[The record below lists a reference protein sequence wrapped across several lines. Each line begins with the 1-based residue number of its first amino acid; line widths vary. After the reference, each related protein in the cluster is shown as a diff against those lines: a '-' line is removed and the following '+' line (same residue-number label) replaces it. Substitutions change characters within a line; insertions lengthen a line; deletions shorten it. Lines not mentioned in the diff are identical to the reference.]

1 LKKRGKYNMNK
12 KSGLT
17 ITMIFKAQSLNYSEG
32 IGNIAE
38 LKKLTR
44 GNGDVYTFASRQAL
58 RYDIARLGNEMFNWN
73 LQVVDK
79 DKKTVQFSDK
89 YTIEDSEEM
98 DLFGYMRTIGKSD
111 DKDGGANVR
120 SAVVRLSNAISLEK
134 YKSDIEFLSN
144 KGMADRIK
152 EHPNIANLEQHLSYY
167 TYTVTIDLS
176 KVGIDCDIELSNEVK
191 KNRVIQLLEIL
202 KVLNRNIRG
211 REENLSPVFV
221 IGGIYKLNSPFF
233 LGRIALNDKK
243 EKFELDVDM
252 LKDAMSLKLGEEFIK
267 DDTRVGIVKNTFS
280 NEDKINEM
288 VDNKVGTVQEFFE
301 DIESKVSEYYM

>member
-1 LKKRGKYNMNK
+1 MNK

-79 DKKTVQFSDK
+79 DKKTVQFSDN

-120 SAVVRLSNAISLEK
+120 SAVVRLSNALSLEK

-221 IGGIYKLNSPFF
+221 IGGIYTLNSPFF

>member
-1 LKKRGKYNMNK
+1 MNK

-79 DKKTVQFSDK
+79 DKKTVQFSEK
-89 YTIEDSEEM
+89 YTIKDSEEM

-111 DKDGGANVR
+111 DNDGGANVR
-120 SAVVRLSNAISLEK
+120 SAVVRLSNALSLEK

-191 KNRVIQLLEIL
+191 RNRVIQLLEIL

-221 IGGIYKLNSPFF
+221 IGGIYTLNSPFF

-252 LKDAMSLKLGEEFIK
+252 LKDAMSLKLGEKFIK

>member
-1 LKKRGKYNMNK
+1 MNK

-79 DKKTVQFSDK
+79 DKKTVQFSEK

>member
-1 LKKRGKYNMNK
+1 MNK

-44 GNGDVYTFASRQAL
+44 GNGNVYTFASRQAL

-79 DKKTVQFSDK
+79 DKKTVQFSEK

-98 DLFGYMRTIGKSD
+98 DLFGYMKTIGKSD

-176 KVGIDCDIELSNEVK
+176 KVGIDSDIELSNEVK

-221 IGGIYKLNSPFF
+221 IGGIYTLNSPFF

-243 EKFELDVDM
+243 EKFELDVEM
-252 LKDAMSLKLGEEFIK
+252 LKDAMSLKLGEGFIK

>member
-1 LKKRGKYNMNK
+1 MNK

-58 RYDIARLGNEMFNWN
+58 RYDIARLGNEMFDWN

-79 DKKTVQFSDK
+79 DKKTVQFSEE

-111 DKDGGANVR
+111 DNDGGANVR
-120 SAVVRLSNAISLEK
+120 SAVVRLSNALSLEK

-191 KNRVIQLLEIL
+191 RNRVIQLLEIL

-221 IGGIYKLNSPFF
+221 IGGIYTLNSPFF

-267 DDTRVGIVKNTFS
+267 DGTRVGIVKNTFS

>member
-1 LKKRGKYNMNK
+1 MNK

-79 DKKTVQFSDK
+79 DKKTVQFSEK

-176 KVGIDCDIELSNEVK
+176 KVGIDSDIELSNEVK

-221 IGGIYKLNSPFF
+221 IGGIYTLNSPFF

-267 DDTRVGIVKNTFS
+267 DGTRVGIVKNTFS

-288 VDNKVGTVQEFFE
+288 FDNKVGTVQEFFE

>member
-1 LKKRGKYNMNK
+1 MNK

-111 DKDGGANVR
+111 ENNGGASVR

-191 KNRVIQLLEIL
+191 KNRVIQLIEIL

-221 IGGIYKLNSPFF
+221 IGGIYTLNSPFF

-252 LKDAMSLKLGEEFIK
+252 LKDAMSLKLGEKFIK

>member
-1 LKKRGKYNMNK
+1 MNK

-79 DKKTVQFSDK
+79 DKKTVQFSEK

-98 DLFGYMRTIGKSD
+98 DLFGYMRTIEKSD

-120 SAVVRLSNAISLEK
+120 SAVVRLSNALSLEK

-152 EHPNIANLEQHLSYY
+152 KHPNIANLEQHLSYY

-176 KVGIDCDIELSNEVK
+176 KVGIDSDIELSNEVK

-221 IGGIYKLNSPFF
+221 IGGIYTLNSPFF

>member
-1 LKKRGKYNMNK
+1 MNK

-79 DKKTVQFSDK
+79 DKKTVQFSEK

-98 DLFGYMRTIGKSD
+98 DLFGYMRTIEKT
-111 DKDGGANVR
+111 DKKEGGANVR

-144 KGMADRIK
+144 KGMADRRK
-152 EHPNIANLEQHLSYY
+152 KHPNIANLEQHLSYY

-176 KVGIDCDIELSNEVK
+176 KVGIDSDIELSNEVK

-221 IGGIYKLNSPFF
+221 IGGIYTLNSPFF
-233 LGRIALNDKK
+233 LGRIALSDKK

-252 LKDAMSLKLGEEFIK
+252 LKDAMSLKLGEKFIK

-288 VDNKVGTVQEFFE
+288 VNNKVGTVQEFFE

>member
-1 LKKRGKYNMNK
+1 
-12 KSGLT
+12 
-17 ITMIFKAQSLNYSEG
+17 MIFKAQSLNYSEG

>member
-1 LKKRGKYNMNK
+1 MNK

-44 GNGDVYTFASRQAL
+44 GNGEVYTFASRQAL

-79 DKKTVQFSDK
+79 DKKTVQFSEK

-111 DKDGGANVR
+111 DNDGGANVR
-120 SAVVRLSNAISLEK
+120 SAVVRLSNALSLEK

-191 KNRVIQLLEIL
+191 RNRVIQLLEIL

-221 IGGIYKLNSPFF
+221 IGGIYTLNSPFF

-267 DDTRVGIVKNTFS
+267 DGTRVGIVKNTFS

-288 VDNKVGTVQEFFE
+288 VDNKVGSVQEFFE

>member
-1 LKKRGKYNMNK
+1 MNK

-44 GNGDVYTFASRQAL
+44 GNGNVYTFASRQAL

-79 DKKTVQFSDK
+79 DKKTVQFSEK

-98 DLFGYMRTIGKSD
+98 DLFGYMKTIGKSD

-120 SAVVRLSNAISLEK
+120 SAVVRLSNAVSLEK

-221 IGGIYKLNSPFF
+221 IGGIYTLNSPFF
-233 LGRIALNDKK
+233 LGRIALSDKK

-288 VDNKVGTVQEFFE
+288 VNNKVGTVQEFFE

>member
-1 LKKRGKYNMNK
+1 MNK

-111 DKDGGANVR
+111 ENNGGASVR
-120 SAVVRLSNAISLEK
+120 SAVVRLSNALSLEK

-221 IGGIYKLNSPFF
+221 IGGIYTLNSPFF

>member
-1 LKKRGKYNMNK
+1 MNK
-12 KSGLT
+12 KSGFT

>member
-1 LKKRGKYNMNK
+1 MNK

-38 LKKLTR
+38 LKKITR

-58 RYDIARLGNEMFNWN
+58 RYDISRLGNEMFDWN

-79 DKKTVQFSDK
+79 DKKTVQFSEK

-111 DKDGGANVR
+111 NNDGGANVR
-120 SAVVRLSNAISLEK
+120 SAVVRLSNALSLEK

-191 KNRVIQLLEIL
+191 RNRVIQLLEIL

-221 IGGIYKLNSPFF
+221 IGGIYTLNSPFF

-267 DDTRVGIVKNTFS
+267 DGTRVGIVKNTFS

-288 VDNKVGTVQEFFE
+288 FDNKVGTVQEFFE

>member
-1 LKKRGKYNMNK
+1 MNK

-58 RYDIARLGNEMFNWN
+58 RYDIARLGNEMFDWN
-73 LQVVDK
+73 LQVVNK
-79 DKKTVQFSDK
+79 DKKTVQFSEE

-98 DLFGYMRTIGKSD
+98 DLFGYMRTIEKT
-111 DKDGGANVR
+111 DKKEGGANVR
-120 SAVVRLSNAISLEK
+120 SAVVRLSNALSLEK

-144 KGMADRIK
+144 KGMADRSK
-152 EHPNIANLEQHLSYY
+152 KHPNIANLEQHLSYY

-221 IGGIYKLNSPFF
+221 IGGIYTLNSPFF

-252 LKDAMSLKLGEEFIK
+252 LKDAMSLKLGEKFIK

>member
-1 LKKRGKYNMNK
+1 MNK

-58 RYDIARLGNEMFNWN
+58 RYDIARLGNEMFDWN

-79 DKKTVQFSDK
+79 DKKTVQFSEK

-98 DLFGYMRTIGKSD
+98 DLFGYMRTIEKT
-111 DKDGGANVR
+111 DKKEGGANVR
-120 SAVVRLSNAISLEK
+120 SAVVRLSNALSLEK

-144 KGMADRIK
+144 KGMADRSK
-152 EHPNIANLEQHLSYY
+152 KHPNIANLEQHLSYY

-221 IGGIYKLNSPFF
+221 IGGIYTLNSPFF

>member
-1 LKKRGKYNMNK
+1 MNK

-79 DKKTVQFSDK
+79 DKKTVQFSEK

-98 DLFGYMRTIGKSD
+98 DLFGYMRTIEKT
-111 DKDGGANVR
+111 DKKEGGANVR
-120 SAVVRLSNAISLEK
+120 SAVVRLSNALSLEK

-144 KGMADRIK
+144 KGMADRRK
-152 EHPNIANLEQHLSYY
+152 KHPNIANLEQHLSYY

-221 IGGIYKLNSPFF
+221 IGGIYTLNSPFF

-267 DDTRVGIVKNTFS
+267 DDTRVGIVKNIFS

>member
-1 LKKRGKYNMNK
+1 MNK

-79 DKKTVQFSDK
+79 DKKTVQFSEK

-111 DKDGGANVR
+111 NNDGGANVR
-120 SAVVRLSNAISLEK
+120 SAVVRLSNALSLEK

-191 KNRVIQLLEIL
+191 RNRVIQLLEIL

-221 IGGIYKLNSPFF
+221 IGGIYTLNSPFF

-267 DDTRVGIVKNTFS
+267 DGTRVGIVKNTFS

>member
-1 LKKRGKYNMNK
+1 MNK

-79 DKKTVQFSDK
+79 DKKTVQFSEK

-120 SAVVRLSNAISLEK
+120 SAVVRLSNALSLEK

-221 IGGIYKLNSPFF
+221 IGGIYTLNSPFF

-280 NEDKINEM
+280 NEDKIDEM
-288 VDNKVGTVQEFFE
+288 VNNKVGTVQEFFE

>member
-1 LKKRGKYNMNK
+1 MNK

-79 DKKTVQFSDK
+79 DKKTVQFSEK

-120 SAVVRLSNAISLEK
+120 SAVVRISNALSLEK

-176 KVGIDCDIELSNEVK
+176 KVGIDSDIELSNEVK

-221 IGGIYKLNSPFF
+221 IGGIYTLNSPFF

-288 VDNKVGTVQEFFE
+288 VNNKVGTVQEFFE

>member
-1 LKKRGKYNMNK
+1 MNK

-79 DKKTVQFSDK
+79 DKKTVQFSEK
-89 YTIEDSEEM
+89 YTIKDSEEM

-111 DKDGGANVR
+111 NNDGGANVR
-120 SAVVRLSNAISLEK
+120 SAVVRLSNALSLEK

-221 IGGIYKLNSPFF
+221 IGGIYTLNSPFF

-252 LKDAMSLKLGEEFIK
+252 LKDAMSLKLGEKFIK

>member
-1 LKKRGKYNMNK
+1 MNK

-79 DKKTVQFSDK
+79 DKKTVQFSEE

-98 DLFGYMRTIGKSD
+98 DLFGYMRTIEKSD

-221 IGGIYKLNSPFF
+221 IGGIYTLNSPFF

-267 DDTRVGIVKNTFS
+267 DDTRVG
-280 NEDKINEM
+280 
-288 VDNKVGTVQEFFE
+288 TVQEFFE

>member
-1 LKKRGKYNMNK
+1 MNK

-120 SAVVRLSNAISLEK
+120 SAVVRLSNALSLEK

-176 KVGIDCDIELSNEVK
+176 KVGIDSDIELSNEVK

-221 IGGIYKLNSPFF
+221 IGGIYTLNSPFF

-280 NEDKINEM
+280 NEDKINEI

>member
-1 LKKRGKYNMNK
+1 MNK

-79 DKKTVQFSDK
+79 DKKTVQFSEK

-98 DLFGYMRTIGKSD
+98 DLFGYMKTIGKSD

-120 SAVVRLSNAISLEK
+120 SAVVRLSNALSLEK

-221 IGGIYKLNSPFF
+221 IGGIYTLNSPFF

>member
-1 LKKRGKYNMNK
+1 MNK

-73 LQVVDK
+73 LQVVNK
-79 DKKTVQFSDK
+79 DKKTVQFSEE
-89 YTIEDSEEM
+89 YTIKDSEEM
-98 DLFGYMRTIGKSD
+98 DLFGYMRTIEKT
-111 DKDGGANVR
+111 DKKEGGANVR
-120 SAVVRLSNAISLEK
+120 SAVVRLSNALSLEK

-144 KGMADRIK
+144 KGMADRSK
-152 EHPNIANLEQHLSYY
+152 KHPNIANLEQHLSYY

-221 IGGIYKLNSPFF
+221 IGGIYTLNSPFF

-280 NEDKINEM
+280 NEDKIYEM

>member
-1 LKKRGKYNMNK
+1 MNK

-79 DKKTVQFSDK
+79 DKKTVQFSEK

-221 IGGIYKLNSPFF
+221 IGGIYTLNSPFF
-233 LGRIALNDKK
+233 LGRIALNNKK

>member
-1 LKKRGKYNMNK
+1 MNK

-79 DKKTVQFSDK
+79 DKKTVQFSEK

-120 SAVVRLSNAISLEK
+120 SAVVRLSNALSLEK

-176 KVGIDCDIELSNEVK
+176 KVGIDSDIELSNEVK

-221 IGGIYKLNSPFF
+221 IGGIYTLNSPFF

-252 LKDAMSLKLGEEFIK
+252 LKDAMSLKLGEKFIK

>member
-1 LKKRGKYNMNK
+1 MNK

-79 DKKTVQFSDK
+79 DKKTVQFSEK
-89 YTIEDSEEM
+89 YTIKDSEEM

-120 SAVVRLSNAISLEK
+120 SAVVRLSNALSLEK

-221 IGGIYKLNSPFF
+221 IGGIYTLNSPFF

>member
-1 LKKRGKYNMNK
+1 MNK

-58 RYDIARLGNEMFNWN
+58 RYDIARLGNEMFDWN

-79 DKKTVQFSDK
+79 DKKTVQFSEK

-111 DKDGGANVR
+111 DNDGGANVR
-120 SAVVRLSNAISLEK
+120 SAVVRLSNALSLEK

-152 EHPNIANLEQHLSYY
+152 GHPNIANLEQHLSYY

-176 KVGIDCDIELSNEVK
+176 KVGIDCNIELSNEVK

-221 IGGIYKLNSPFF
+221 IGGIYTLNSPFF

-267 DDTRVGIVKNTFS
+267 DGTRVGIVKNTFS

>member
-1 LKKRGKYNMNK
+1 MNK

-79 DKKTVQFSDK
+79 DKKTVQFSEE

-98 DLFGYMRTIGKSD
+98 DLFGYMKTIGKSEG
-111 DKDGGANVR
+111 KDGGANVR
-120 SAVVRLSNAISLEK
+120 SAVVRLSNALSLEK
-134 YKSDIEFLSN
+134 YKADIEFLSN

-221 IGGIYKLNSPFF
+221 IGGIYTLNSPFF

-267 DDTRVGIVKNTFS
+267 DGTRVGIVKNTFS

>member
-1 LKKRGKYNMNK
+1 MNK

-221 IGGIYKLNSPFF
+221 IGGIYTLNSPFF

-252 LKDAMSLKLGEEFIK
+252 LKDAMSLKLGEKFIK

>member
-1 LKKRGKYNMNK
+1 MNK

-79 DKKTVQFSDK
+79 DKKTVQFSEK

-98 DLFGYMRTIGKSD
+98 DLFGYMRTIEKT
-111 DKDGGANVR
+111 DKKEGGANVR
-120 SAVVRLSNAISLEK
+120 SAVVRLSNALSLEK

-144 KGMADRIK
+144 KGMADRSK
-152 EHPNIANLEQHLSYY
+152 KHPNIANLEQHLSYY

-191 KNRVIQLLEIL
+191 RNRVIQLLEIL

-221 IGGIYKLNSPFF
+221 IGGIYTLNSPFF

>member
-1 LKKRGKYNMNK
+1 MNK

-79 DKKTVQFSDK
+79 DKKTVQFSEK

-120 SAVVRLSNAISLEK
+120 SAVVRLSNAISLEM

-191 KNRVIQLLEIL
+191 RNRVIQLLEIL

-221 IGGIYKLNSPFF
+221 IGGIYTLNSPFF

>member
-1 LKKRGKYNMNK
+1 MNK

-79 DKKTVQFSDK
+79 DKKTVQFSEK

-221 IGGIYKLNSPFF
+221 IGGIYTLNSPFF

>member
-1 LKKRGKYNMNK
+1 MNK

-79 DKKTVQFSDK
+79 DKKTVQFSEK

-120 SAVVRLSNAISLEK
+120 SAVVRLSNALSLEK

-221 IGGIYKLNSPFF
+221 IGGIYTLNSPFF

-252 LKDAMSLKLGEEFIK
+252 LKDAMSLKLGEKFIK

-288 VDNKVGTVQEFFE
+288 VNNKVGTVQEFFE